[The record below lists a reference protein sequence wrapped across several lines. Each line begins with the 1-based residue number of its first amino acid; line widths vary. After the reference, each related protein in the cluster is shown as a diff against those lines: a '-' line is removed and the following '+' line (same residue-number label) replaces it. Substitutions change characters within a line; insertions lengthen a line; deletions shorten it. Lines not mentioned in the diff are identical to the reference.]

1 MVGYVILASNL
12 YLVAVVDDEPFFFNG
27 RCRNGVGYQILYW
40 NNAINPALTS
50 HLLRHVFKS
59 SIVVH
64 IEAISKEPDWTG
76 AKKKYCIKMPSSSGC
91 EKRSVVGQP
100 IPFHSGGGCIA
111 SSTPT
116 CPTSMSKEREKPN
129 VSQWLHISL
138 SVNGVC
144 YRKHPSDHHSGVP
157 CVHECHVSLI
167 PNPASSRLSLISR
180 LSRLML
186 STSSRH
192 TAFINHIISPPTHHR

>member
-12 YLVAVVDDEPFFFNG
+12 YLVAVVDDEHFFFFFNG
-27 RCRNGVGYQILYW
+27 CRVPNIILEQCNKPY
-40 NNAINPALTS
+40 PYFS
-50 HLLRHVFKS
+50 PPSGCFKS
-59 SIVVH
+59 SIVIH

-76 AKKKYCIKMPSSSGC
+76 VKKKYCIKM
-91 EKRSVVGQP
+91 R
-100 IPFHSGGGCIA
+100 
-111 SSTPT
+111 
-116 CPTSMSKEREKPN
+116 
-129 VSQWLHISL
+129 
-138 SVNGVC
+138 VC

-167 PNPASSRLSLISR
+167 PNPASSRHSLISR